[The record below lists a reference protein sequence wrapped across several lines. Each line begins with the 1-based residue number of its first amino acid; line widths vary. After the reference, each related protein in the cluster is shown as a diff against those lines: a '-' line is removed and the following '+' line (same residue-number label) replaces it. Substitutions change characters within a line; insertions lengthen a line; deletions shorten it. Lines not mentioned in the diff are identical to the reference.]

1 VLISYQNELF
11 EIKKKQ
17 EDIKMKRLILVVIA
31 LFTLNVLSEAQDKP
45 TTTTYN
51 GKTYTI
57 KSKQYPHF
65 SVSPT
70 GGAIFPIQNLKE
82 SFKPGGTVALDLG
95 YRVNREVGF
104 YAKLGYTFM
113 SSKITGAP
121 IGQYLEVSAG
131 PRYYFTHPK
140 LNSAL
145 FFEGGVGAYNFRQ
158 DAYIGDPTTQQQVA
172 QINRTN
178 AGLSAGIGGSLN
190 LSSAVDILVKSNY
203 HVVFTPNAS
212 TSFVQVLGG
221 LEFKFR

>member
-1 VLISYQNELF
+1 
-11 EIKKKQ
+11 
-17 EDIKMKRLILVVIA
+17 MKRIILIVIA
-31 LFTLNVLSEAQDKP
+31 IFTLSMIAEAQDKT

-51 GKTYTI
+51 GKTYSI

-70 GGAIFPIQNLKE
+70 GGAIFPVQNLKE
-82 SFKPGGTVALDLG
+82 SLKPGGSVALDLG

-104 YAKLGYTFM
+104 FAKLGYNFM

-121 IGQYLEVSAG
+121 VGQYLEVSAG
-131 PRYYFTHPK
+131 PRYFFTHPK
-140 LNSAL
+140 LSSA
-145 FFEGGVGAYNFRQ
+145 FFLEGGVGAYNFRQ

-178 AGLSAGIGGSLN
+178 AGLNAGIGGSLN
-190 LSSAVDILVKSNY
+190 LSEAVDILVKGNY
-203 HVVFTPNAS
+203 HVVFTPNSS